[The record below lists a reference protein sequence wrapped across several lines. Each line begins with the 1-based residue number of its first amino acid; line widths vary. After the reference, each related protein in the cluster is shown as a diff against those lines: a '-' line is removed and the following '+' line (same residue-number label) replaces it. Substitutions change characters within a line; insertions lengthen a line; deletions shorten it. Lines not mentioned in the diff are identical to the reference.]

1 MSRLDYLEEASSLA
15 LEFPHLIAIAAY
27 SVSPSTAYKVAR
39 SLHWYED
46 KAQSCRSLAVI
57 LRDYGADT
65 FRQIVQRCRQI
76 DQRCEVCEVCYED
89 ICLCECHL
97 QKWNLASFSEQDILA
112 GDCDCHGMSHLFYCF
127 HAAHVFGGYC
137 EICDWHVDDDEDFIE
152 GEDFD
157 EYENCDKDSQ
167 RDGPKKDIQPVL
179 PAQRVEKIAQK
190 LQKISNTAYSITI
203 IEDNDSAAYADGQ
216 NVYVTSGM
224 IKVLDNDDELA
235 WVIGHEISHNREEH
249 SKKKEERWEELVQ
262 QTANLSSLPKTP
274 FMKFIVGA
282 AVGVI
287 GYLDNFQEDQREEFE
302 ADQEGK
308 IIVKKAGYDPQK
320 SQQVLPKIERG
331 RLHPGGRLSSHPP
344 TRDRIKNLK
353 G

>member
-15 LEFPHLIAIAAY
+15 LEFPHLVAIAAY

-65 FRQIVQRCRQI
+65 FRQIVEGC
-76 DQRCEVCEVCYED
+76 DED

-97 QKWNLASFSEQDILA
+97 QEWDLASFLEEDILA
-112 GDCDCHGMSHLFYCF
+112 GDCDCHTMPHISCF
-127 HAAHVFGGYC
+127 HAAHFFGGYC
-137 EICDWHVDDDEDFIE
+137 EICDWHVDDDDDFTED
-152 GEDFD
+152 EDSD
-157 EYENCDKDSQ
+157 EDENYNEDSQ

-331 RLHPGGRLSSHPP
+331 SLHPGGMLSSHPP